1 MHFIDLLIF
10 SVYML
15 AVIVTGVIY
24 LLLNKDIECVFSEG
38 SITGSGHYSF
48 PFLIINMLKK

>member
-10 SVYML
+10 FVYML

-24 LLLNKDIECVFSEG
+24 LLLNKGIECVFSEG

-48 PFLIINMLKK
+48 PLLIINLLKK